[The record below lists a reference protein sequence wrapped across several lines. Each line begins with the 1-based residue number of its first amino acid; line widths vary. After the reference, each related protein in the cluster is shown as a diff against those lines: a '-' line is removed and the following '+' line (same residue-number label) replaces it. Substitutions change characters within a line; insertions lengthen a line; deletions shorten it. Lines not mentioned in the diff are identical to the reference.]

1 MTQPPWYGGV
11 PPRGPLP
18 PPLPSAY
25 PPGYPPPPSP
35 ATPAPSPPAPRTS
48 RITSARR
55 RRADAQQL
63 VTVEAG
69 STETS
74 YATARIWQRVD
85 GCWAS
90 AGGPFGKATS
100 GCISLRRAALL
111 RVLRWLSPTAEP
123 RIVIGTHADLLG

>member
-1 MTQPPWYGGV
+1 MLLAPHIV
-11 PPRGPLP
+11 AIVLAAAC
-18 PPLPSAY
+18 PSNVANDLR
-25 PPGYPPPPSP
+25 
-35 ATPAPSPPAPRTS
+35 TPAP
-48 RITSARR
+48 
-55 RRADAQQL
+55 ADAQQL

-111 RVLRWLSPTAEP
+111 RVLRWLSPTAAP
-123 RIVIGTHADLLG
+123 RIVIGTHAGLLG